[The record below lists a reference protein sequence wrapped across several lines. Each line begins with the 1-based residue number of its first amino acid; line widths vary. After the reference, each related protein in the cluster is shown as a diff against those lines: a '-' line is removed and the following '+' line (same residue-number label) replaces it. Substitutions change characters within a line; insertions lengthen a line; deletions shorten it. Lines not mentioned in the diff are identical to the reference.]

1 MTAAATTTTPFPSP
15 NSDSIYKAIHPQRR
29 RPQIRR
35 RNRLNAG
42 SSGDNDEGE
51 RGPALSLRQ
60 ISEGRRVRRRCFPP
74 FVRWKREEGRKSDFR
89 SNEANQPCQSARRSD
104 WPPPPLPIASLSPS
118 LSLLLLRRLRRTPD
132 RRSKFDLPTQRQ
144 TDGRAGGGEAG
155 RPAGLEKGETR
166 PTPLAPTE
174 AVRQAGQEKR
184 RRRGR
189 H

>member
-1 MTAAATTTTPFPSP
+1 MTAAATTTTTPFPSP

-51 RGPALSLRQ
+51 EGPALSLRQ
-60 ISEGRRVRRRCFPP
+60 ISEGRRVVAAFRLSFDGRGKREGKAIFVRTKPISRVSRRAAPIGRRRHC
-74 FVRWKREEGRKSDFR
+74 R
-89 SNEANQPCQSARRSD
+89 SPRS
-104 WPPPPLPIASLSPS
+104 LP

-174 AVRQAGQEKR
+174 AVRQAGVPRVTQK
-184 RRRGR
+184 
-189 H
+189 

>member
-1 MTAAATTTTPFPSP
+1 MTAAATTTTTPFPSP

-89 SNEANQPCQSARRSD
+89 STKPISRVSRRAAPIGRRRHCRSPRPLPLS
-104 WPPPPLPIASLSPS
+104 PPPSSPPS
-118 LSLLLLRRLRRTPD
+118 NS
-132 RRSKFDLPTQRQ
+132 RSAFEVRSPNPT
-144 TDGRAGGGEAG
+144 TDGRKGGRRRSRQAG
-155 RPAGLEKGETR
+155 RPRKG
-166 PTPLAPTE
+166 
-174 AVRQAGQEKR
+174 GD
-184 RRRGR
+184 
-189 H
+189 

>member
-51 RGPALSLRQ
+51 EGPALSLRQ
-60 ISEGRRVRRRCFPP
+60 ISEGRRVVAAFRLSFDGRG
-74 FVRWKREEGRKSDFR
+74 KREGKAIFVQR
-89 SNEANQPCQSARRSD
+89 SQSAVSVGA
-104 WPPPPLPIASLSPS
+104 PLRLAAAATADRLALS

-174 AVRQAGQEKR
+174 AVRQASQEKR

>member
-74 FVRWKREEGRKSDFR
+74 FVRWKREGRKSDFR

-118 LSLLLLRRLRRTPD
+118 LSPPPSPPPSNS
-132 RRSKFDLPTQRQ
+132 RSAFEVRSPNPT
-144 TDGRAGGGEAG
+144 TDGRKGGRRRSRQAG
-155 RPAGLEKGETR
+155 RPRKG
-166 PTPLAPTE
+166 
-174 AVRQAGQEKR
+174 GD
-184 RRRGR
+184 
-189 H
+189 